1 MIPFGP
7 FAPDAGET
15 TPGISMVANGV
26 LPLAEGYGPSPSLV
40 TPNASVA
47 LPAPPRGLISTILR
61 DGTNQVFAFTSATL
75 QQLQTDYSWLEIE
88 AGYSC
93 TAGDDWSAEQF
104 GAKLLYTNTTD
115 GLQAYDLETPAAPS
129 YIAEA
134 RDPRE
139 IFTCSNAVV
148 ALDCIDDAGNRNN
161 RLIMTSQRGNHTN
174 WTNKG
179 ADYQPLED
187 GGALVCGKDL
197 KNNAAVVFQEDA
209 LRLMQFGD
217 VGGGAAFSLA
227 KIAAG
232 RGSFG
237 KRSVVAFDGVVYFW
251 SGQGF
256 ARFSLANGL
265 EWLGAGKID
274 NWFFKRV
281 DQSNL
286 AAIQMAI
293 DPQKKIVWT
302 AWKRA
307 GSSSGAPAS
316 DLLGYSWEHNK
327 FCTSTETVAYLGRIA
342 TPGYTL
348 NSASAAFG
356 TLANAPA
363 IALDDRF
370 WQGGQPVFAAL
381 DGNNKFAA
389 FSGAS
394 AAATL
399 ESSVQNSG
407 VTGLMTWATGID
419 DAGGTLELGVKDDL
433 QDTIDWKDPVDKVS
447 AARFPLR
454 GRGMNVAFRRNIP
467 AADDYTYVKG
477 IDHIKG
483 SGGGPK

>member
-26 LPLAEGYGPSPSLV
+26 LPLADGYGPVASLV
-40 TPNASVA
+40 TPGSSSA
-47 LPAPPRGLISTILR
+47 LPGAPRGLISTILR
-61 DGTNQVFAFTSATL
+61 DGTNQVFAFTADTI

-88 AGYSC
+88 NGYSC
-93 TAGDDWSAEQF
+93 TSGDDWSAEPF
-104 GAKLLYTNTTD
+104 GSQLLYTNTTD
-115 GLQAYDLETPAAPS
+115 GLQAYDLESPGTPT
-129 YIAEA
+129 YIADA
-134 RDPRE
+134 GDPRE

-148 ALDCIDDAGNRNN
+148 ALDCLDQVGDRNN

-174 WTNKG
+174 WKNKG

-209 LRLMQFGD
+209 MQLMQFGN

-232 RGSFG
+232 RGSIG

-251 SGQGF
+251 ATNGF
-256 ARFSLANGL
+256 WRFSLGGGI
-265 EWLGAGKID
+265 EPLGAGKID

-286 AAIQMAI
+286 AAIQMAV

-307 GSSSGAPAS
+307 GAADEPAH
-316 DLLGYSWEHNK
+316 DILGYSWEHNK
-327 FCTSTETVAYLGRIA
+327 FCTGTETVSYLGRIA

-348 NSASAAFG
+348 NTASAAFG
-356 TLANAPA
+356 VLDDAPA
-363 IALDDRF
+363 IPLDDRF

-381 DGNNKFAA
+381 DGDYKFAA

-399 ESSVQNSG
+399 ESSVQNSP

-433 QDTIDWKDPVDKVS
+433 QDTIAWKDAVAKVS
-447 AARFPLR
+447 AGRFPIR
-454 GRGMNVAFRRNIP
+454 GRGMNCAFRRNIP
-467 AADDYTYVKG
+467 AADDWTYAKGMDHVKG
-477 IDHIKG
+477 
-483 SGGGPK
+483 SAGGPK